1 LSKSLVNRVS
11 FVQNKTYGFILYEI
25 DIYFKGLVYLNQ
37 GIVFLHQGDSV
48 FFVFLKGEDEQMTKL
63 FTCYLQDVN
72 TFNGRFTWLW
82 KETPTLRKKKEA
94 FLETLRTYFKQQQV
108 ALHKEFP
115 KKRME
120 MLDYVIYNLVATGI
134 QAIQSK
140 TLMQKFDVSQSTVS
154 RFVKSLKAT
163 PFMLVAR
170 YIKEDTT
177 GAHPDSYV
185 FILKSHTNFDQICEE
200 IFFAHDTTGIQT
212 LQQEEMTTPVTSPVT
227 SPECAENV
235 DTPSFEDE
243 KAVSPFINL
252 DLPKNHLNN
261 HLISASQSFAYI
273 KGVPKKVNHVYAR
286 IQNAA
291 KAVKRDTKIEI
302 VKEQVHEVTYT
313 TIVGLDKY
321 VHEANHKGTPLSLDE
336 MCRLVYQIAYNQ
348 FTNLLKGNTKEQSS
362 KSDIHTEAETALFT
376 PKQIIRKEL
385 VPAWLQAEQEQNEY
399 TQEAAISLDQQ
410 LEMIQL
416 KQDLGQELTP
426 EEESLLQE
434 HSTTYSSFEM
444 AQLKQDLGQ
453 ALTPEEQALLHQQDQ
468 LKGSVS

>member
-1 LSKSLVNRVS
+1 
-11 FVQNKTYGFILYEI
+11 
-25 DIYFKGLVYLNQ
+25 
-37 GIVFLHQGDSV
+37 
-48 FFVFLKGEDEQMTKL
+48 MTKIL
-63 FTCYLQDVN
+63 TCYLSDVN
-72 TFNGRFTWLW
+72 SFNGRFTWLW
-82 KETPTLRKKKEA
+82 KEKATLRKKKEA
-94 FLETLRTYFKQQQV
+94 FLETLRTYFKQQQL
-108 ALHKEFP
+108 ALHKVFP

-134 QAIQSK
+134 QAIHSK
-140 TLMQKFDVSQSTVS
+140 TLMEKFGVSQSTVS
-154 RFVKSLKAT
+154 RFVKSLKET
-163 PFMLVAR
+163 PFMIVAR

-177 GAHPDSYV
+177 GTHPDSYV

-212 LQQEEMTTPVTSPVT
+212 LQREEMTTPVTTPVT
-227 SPECAENV
+227 SPESAENV

-243 KAVSPFINL
+243 KTSSPFINL
-252 DLPKNHLNN
+252 DLPKKHLNN

-273 KGVPKKVNHVYAR
+273 KGVPKKVNNVYAGKYGHQLKDFYAR
-286 IQNAA
+286 IRNAA
-291 KAVKRDTKIEI
+291 KAVKRDTEIEI
-302 VKEQVHEVTYT
+302 VKEQIHEVAYT
-313 TIVGLDKY
+313 AIVGLDKY

-362 KSDIHTEAETALFT
+362 ESDIHTEAEIAALFT
-376 PKQIIRKEL
+376 PKQIIRKEI
-385 VPAWLQAEQEQNEY
+385 VPDWLKTEQEQKES
-399 TQEAAISLDQQ
+399 TQETVISLDQQ

-426 EEESLLQE
+426 EEENVLQE
-434 HSTTYSSFEM
+434 HSTTYSSLEM
-444 AQLKQDLGQ
+444 AHLKQDLGQ

>member
-1 LSKSLVNRVS
+1 M
-11 FVQNKTYGFILYEI
+11 NKIL
-25 DIYFKGLVYLNQ
+25 
-37 GIVFLHQGDSV
+37 
-48 FFVFLKGEDEQMTKL
+48 
-63 FTCYLQDVN
+63 TCYLQDVN

-82 KETPTLRKKKEA
+82 KEKSTLRKKKEA
-94 FLETLRTYFKQQQV
+94 FLETLRTYFKQQQE
-108 ALHKEFP
+108 ALHKVFP

-134 QAIQSK
+134 QAIHSK
-140 TLMQKFDVSQSTVS
+140 TLMEKFDVSQSTVS

-163 PFMLVAR
+163 PFMIVAR

-185 FILKSHTNFDQICEE
+185 FILKSHKNFNQICEE

-212 LQQEEMTTPVTSPVT
+212 LQQEEMTTPVTTPVT
-227 SPECAENV
+227 SPGSAENV

-243 KAVSPFINL
+243 KTSSPFINL

-273 KGVPKKVNHVYAR
+273 VGVPKKVNNVYAGKYGHQLKDFYAR

-302 VKEQVHEVTYT
+302 VKEQVHEVAYT
-313 TIVGLDKY
+313 AIVGLDKY
-321 VHEANHKGTPLSLDE
+321 VHEANHKGTTLSLDE
-336 MCRLVYQIAYNQ
+336 MCRLVYQIAFNQ
-348 FTNLLKGNTKEQSS
+348 FTNLLKGNTEQQTSE
-362 KSDIHTEAETALFT
+362 SDIHTETKTALFT

-385 VPAWLQAEQEQNEY
+385 VPDWLKAEQEQKEP
-399 TQEAAISLDQQ
+399 TQDTAISLDQQ

-426 EEESLLQE
+426 EEENVLKE
-434 HSTTYSSFEM
+434 HSSTYSSLEM

-453 ALTPEEQALLHQQDQ
+453 ALTPQEQALLHQQDQ

>member
-1 LSKSLVNRVS
+1 
-11 FVQNKTYGFILYEI
+11 
-25 DIYFKGLVYLNQ
+25 
-37 GIVFLHQGDSV
+37 
-48 FFVFLKGEDEQMTKL
+48 MTKL

-82 KETPTLRKKKEA
+82 KEKPTLRKKKEA
-94 FLETLRTYFKQQQV
+94 FLETLRTHFKKQQL
-108 ALHKEFP
+108 ALHKVFP

-154 RFVKSLKAT
+154 RFVKSLKET
-163 PFMLVAR
+163 PFMIVAR

-185 FILKSHTNFDQICEE
+185 FILKSHKNFDQICDE
-200 IFFAHDTTGIQT
+200 IFFDHDTTGIQT

-227 SPECAENV
+227 SQERAENV

-243 KAVSPFINL
+243 KTSSPFINL
-252 DLPKNHLNN
+252 DLPKKHLNN

-273 KGVPKKVNHVYAR
+273 KGVPKKVNNVYAGKYGHQLKDFYAR

-291 KAVKRDTKIEI
+291 KAVKRDTEIEI
-302 VKEQVHEVTYT
+302 VKEQVHEVAYT
-313 TIVGLDKY
+313 AIVGLDKY
-321 VHEANHKGTPLSLDE
+321 VHEANHKGTPLSLDD
-336 MCRLVYQIAYNQ
+336 MCRLVYQIAFNQ
-348 FTNLLKGNTKEQSS
+348 FTNLLKGNTEQQTSE
-362 KSDIHTEAETALFT
+362 SDIHTEAKTALST
-376 PKQIIRKEL
+376 PKHIIRKEL
-385 VPAWLQAEQEQNEY
+385 VPAWLQAEQEQNEC
-399 TQEAAISLDQQ
+399 TQEETISLDQQ

-426 EEESLLQE
+426 EEENVLQE
-434 HSTTYSSFEM
+434 HSSTYNSFEM

-453 ALTPEEQALLHQQDQ
+453 ALTPQEQALLHQQDQ
-468 LKGSVS
+468 LKGSAS

>member
-1 LSKSLVNRVS
+1 
-11 FVQNKTYGFILYEI
+11 
-25 DIYFKGLVYLNQ
+25 
-37 GIVFLHQGDSV
+37 
-48 FFVFLKGEDEQMTKL
+48 MTKIL
-63 FTCYLQDVN
+63 TCYLPDVN
-72 TFNGRFTWLW
+72 TFNGRFKWLW

-94 FLETLRTYFKQQQV
+94 FLETLRTYFKQQQE
-108 ALHKEFP
+108 ALHRVFP

-134 QAIQSK
+134 QAIHSK
-140 TLMQKFDVSQSTVS
+140 TLMEKFDVSQSTVS
-154 RFVKSLKAT
+154 RFVKSLKET
-163 PFMLVAR
+163 PFMIVAR

-227 SPECAENV
+227 SPERAENV

-243 KAVSPFINL
+243 KASSPFINL

-273 KGVPKKVNHVYAR
+273 KGVPKKVNTVYAGKYGHQLKDFYAR
-286 IQNAA
+286 IRNAA
-291 KAVKRDTKIEI
+291 KAVKRDTEIEI
-302 VKEQVHEVTYT
+302 VKEHVHEVAYT
-313 TIVGLDKY
+313 AIVGLDKY
-321 VHEANHKGTPLSLDE
+321 VHEANHKGTPLSLDD

-348 FTNLLKGNTKEQSS
+348 FTNLLKGNTEDQASE
-362 KSDIHTEAETALFT
+362 SDIHTEAETALFT
-376 PKQIIRKEL
+376 PKHIIRKEL
-385 VPAWLQAEQEQNEY
+385 VPAWLQAEQEQKES
-399 TQEAAISLDQQ
+399 TQETAISLDQQ

-416 KQDLGQELTP
+416 KHDLGQELTP
-426 EEESLLQE
+426 EEENLLQE

-453 ALTPEEQALLHQQDQ
+453 ALTPQEQALLQQHAQ
-468 LKGSVS
+468 LQDTVS

>member
-1 LSKSLVNRVS
+1 
-11 FVQNKTYGFILYEI
+11 
-25 DIYFKGLVYLNQ
+25 
-37 GIVFLHQGDSV
+37 
-48 FFVFLKGEDEQMTKL
+48 MTKIL
-63 FTCYLQDVN
+63 TCYLPDVN
-72 TFNGRFTWLW
+72 TFNGRFKWLW
-82 KETPTLRKKKEA
+82 KEKPTLRKKKEA
-94 FLETLRTYFKQQQV
+94 FLETLRTYFKQQQE
-108 ALHKEFP
+108 ALHRVFP

-134 QAIQSK
+134 QAIHSK
-140 TLMQKFDVSQSTVS
+140 TLMEKFDVSQSTVS

-170 YIKEDTT
+170 YIKEDAT

-212 LQQEEMTTPVTSPVT
+212 LQQEEMTSPVTSPVT
-227 SPECAENV
+227 SPERAENV
-235 DTPSFEDE
+235 DTTSFEGE
-243 KAVSPFINL
+243 KTSSPFINL
-252 DLPKNHLNN
+252 DLPKKHLNN

-273 KGVPKKVNHVYAR
+273 VGVPKKVNNVYAGKYGHQLKDFYAR

-291 KAVKRDTKIEI
+291 KAVKRDTEIEI
-302 VKEQVHEVTYT
+302 VKEQVHEVAYT
-313 TIVGLDKY
+313 AIVGLDKY

-348 FTNLLKGNTKEQSS
+348 FTNLLKGNTEEPTSE
-362 KSDIHTEAETALFT
+362 SDIHTEAETALFM
-376 PKQIIRKEL
+376 PKHIIRKEL
-385 VPAWLQAEQEQNEY
+385 VPAWLQAEQEQKEC
-399 TQEAAISLDQQ
+399 TQEAATSLDQQ

-434 HSTTYSSFEM
+434 HSSTYSSLEM

>member
-1 LSKSLVNRVS
+1 
-11 FVQNKTYGFILYEI
+11 
-25 DIYFKGLVYLNQ
+25 
-37 GIVFLHQGDSV
+37 
-48 FFVFLKGEDEQMTKL
+48 MTKL

-82 KETPTLRKKKEA
+82 KEKPTLRKKKEA

-108 ALHKEFP
+108 ALHKVFP

-154 RFVKSLKAT
+154 RFVKSLKET
-163 PFMLVAR
+163 PFMIVAR

-185 FILKSHTNFDQICEE
+185 FILKSHTNFDQICDE
-200 IFFAHDTTGIQT
+200 IFFDHDTTGIQT

-227 SPECAENV
+227 SPESAENV

-243 KAVSPFINL
+243 KASSPFINL
-252 DLPKNHLNN
+252 DLPKKHLNN
-261 HLISASQSFAYI
+261 HLISVSQSFAYI
-273 KGVPKKVNHVYAR
+273 KGVPKKVNNVYASKYGHQLKDFYAR

-291 KAVKRDTKIEI
+291 KAVKRDTEIEI
-302 VKEQVHEVTYT
+302 VKEQVHEVAYT
-313 TIVGLDKY
+313 AIVGLDKY
-321 VHEANHKGTPLSLDE
+321 VHEANHKGTPLSLDD

-348 FTNLLKGNTKEQSS
+348 FTNLLKGNTEEPTSE
-362 KSDIHTEAETALFT
+362 SDIHTEAETALFT
-376 PKQIIRKEL
+376 PKHIIRKEL
-385 VPAWLQAEQEQNEY
+385 VPAWLQAEQEQKES
-399 TQEAAISLDQQ
+399 TQETAISLDQQ

-426 EEESLLQE
+426 EEENVLQE
-434 HSTTYSSFEM
+434 HSTTYSSLEM

-453 ALTPEEQALLHQQDQ
+453 ALTPEEQALLHEHAQLQDT
-468 LKGSVS
+468 VS

>member
-1 LSKSLVNRVS
+1 M
-11 FVQNKTYGFILYEI
+11 NKIL
-25 DIYFKGLVYLNQ
+25 
-37 GIVFLHQGDSV
+37 
-48 FFVFLKGEDEQMTKL
+48 
-63 FTCYLQDVN
+63 TCYLPDVN
-72 TFNGRFTWLW
+72 TFNGRFKWLW
-82 KETPTLRKKKEA
+82 KEKPTLRKKKEA
-94 FLETLRTYFKQQQV
+94 LLETLRTYFKQQQE
-108 ALHKEFP
+108 ALHKVFP

-134 QAIQSK
+134 QAIHSK
-140 TLMQKFDVSQSTVS
+140 TLMEKFDVSQSTVS

-212 LQQEEMTTPVTSPVT
+212 LQQEEMTTPVTTPVT
-227 SPECAENV
+227 SPESAENV
-235 DTPSFEDE
+235 DTTSLEDE
-243 KAVSPFINL
+243 KVSSPFINL
-252 DLPKNHLNN
+252 DLPKKHLNN
-261 HLISASQSFAYI
+261 HLISVSQSFAYI
-273 KGVPKKVNHVYAR
+273 KGVPKKVNNVYAGKYGHQLKDFYAR

-291 KAVKRDTKIEI
+291 KAVKRDTEIKI
-302 VKEQVHEVTYT
+302 VKEQVHEVAYT
-313 TIVGLDKY
+313 AIVGLDKY
-321 VHEANHKGTPLSLDE
+321 VHEANHKGSTLSLDD

-348 FTNLLKGNTKEQSS
+348 FTNLLKANTEEPTSE
-362 KSDIHTEAETALFT
+362 SDIHTEAKTALFT

-385 VPAWLQAEQEQNEY
+385 VPAWLETEQEQKES
-399 TQEAAISLDQQ
+399 TQEETISLDQQ

-416 KQDLGQELTP
+416 KQDLGQELTL
-426 EEESLLQE
+426 EEKNLLKE
-434 HSTTYSSFEM
+434 HSSTYSSLEM

-453 ALTPEEQALLHQQDQ
+453 ALTPQEQALLHQQDQ

>member
-1 LSKSLVNRVS
+1 
-11 FVQNKTYGFILYEI
+11 
-25 DIYFKGLVYLNQ
+25 
-37 GIVFLHQGDSV
+37 
-48 FFVFLKGEDEQMTKL
+48 MTKIL
-63 FTCYLQDVN
+63 TCYLPDVN
-72 TFNGRFTWLW
+72 TFNGRFKWLW

-94 FLETLRTYFKQQQV
+94 FIETLRTYFKQQQE
-108 ALHKEFP
+108 ALHKVFP

-134 QAIQSK
+134 QAIHSK
-140 TLMQKFDVSQSTVS
+140 TLMEKFDVSQSTVS

-163 PFMLVAR
+163 PFMIVAR

-185 FILKSHTNFDQICEE
+185 FILKSHTNFNQICEE

-212 LQQEEMTTPVTSPVT
+212 LQQEEMTTPVTTPVT
-227 SPECAENV
+227 SPEHAENV

-243 KAVSPFINL
+243 KTSSPFINL
-252 DLPKNHLNN
+252 DLPKKHLNN

-273 KGVPKKVNHVYAR
+273 KGVPKKVNNVYAGKYGHQLKDFYAR

-291 KAVKRDTKIEI
+291 KAVKRDTEIEI
-302 VKEQVHEVTYT
+302 VKEQVHEVAYT
-313 TIVGLDKY
+313 AIVGLDKY

-336 MCRLVYQIAYNQ
+336 MCRLVYQIAFNQ
-348 FTNLLKGNTKEQSS
+348 FTKLLKGNTEQQTSE
-362 KSDIHTEAETALFT
+362 SDIHTEAKTALPT
-376 PKQIIRKEL
+376 PKHIIRKEL
-385 VPAWLQAEQEQNEY
+385 VPAWLQAEQEQNEC
-399 TQEAAISLDQQ
+399 TQEETISLDQQ

-426 EEESLLQE
+426 EEENVLKE
-434 HSTTYSSFEM
+434 HSSMYSSLEM

-453 ALTPEEQALLHQQDQ
+453 ALTPQDQALLNQQDQ
-468 LKGSVS
+468 LKGSAS

>member
-1 LSKSLVNRVS
+1 
-11 FVQNKTYGFILYEI
+11 
-25 DIYFKGLVYLNQ
+25 
-37 GIVFLHQGDSV
+37 
-48 FFVFLKGEDEQMTKL
+48 
-63 FTCYLQDVN
+63 
-72 TFNGRFTWLW
+72 
-82 KETPTLRKKKEA
+82 
-94 FLETLRTYFKQQQV
+94 LRTYFKQQQV
-108 ALHKEFP
+108 ALHKVFP

-134 QAIQSK
+134 QAIHSK

-154 RFVKSLKAT
+154 RFVKSLKET
-163 PFMLVAR
+163 PFMIVAR

-185 FILKSHTNFDQICEE
+185 FILKSHTNFDQICDE
-200 IFFAHDTTGIQT
+200 IFFDHDTTGIQT
-212 LQQEEMTTPVTSPVT
+212 LEKEEMTTLVTTPVTSPE
-227 SPECAENV
+227 SAENV

-243 KAVSPFINL
+243 KTSSPFINL
-252 DLPKNHLNN
+252 DLPKKHLNN

-273 KGVPKKVNHVYAR
+273 VGVPKKVNNVYAGKYGHQLKDFYAR

-302 VKEQVHEVTYT
+302 VKEQVHEVAYT
-313 TIVGLDKY
+313 AIVGLDKY
-321 VHEANHKGTPLSLDE
+321 VHEANHKGTTLSLDD
-336 MCRLVYQIAYNQ
+336 MCRLVYQIAFNQ
-348 FTNLLKGNTKEQSS
+348 FTNLLKGNTEQQTSES
-362 KSDIHTEAETALFT
+362 NIHTEAKTALFT
-376 PKQIIRKEL
+376 PKQIVRKEL
-385 VPAWLQAEQEQNEY
+385 VPAWLKAEQEQNEC
-399 TQEAAISLDQQ
+399 TQEATISLDQQ

-426 EEESLLQE
+426 EEETLLQE

-453 ALTPEEQALLHQQDQ
+453 ALTPEEQALLYQQDQ

>member
-1 LSKSLVNRVS
+1 
-11 FVQNKTYGFILYEI
+11 
-25 DIYFKGLVYLNQ
+25 
-37 GIVFLHQGDSV
+37 
-48 FFVFLKGEDEQMTKL
+48 MTKIL
-63 FTCYLQDVN
+63 TCYLPDVN
-72 TFNGRFTWLW
+72 TFNGRFKWLW
-82 KETPTLRKKKEA
+82 KEKPTLRKKKEA

-108 ALHKEFP
+108 ALHKVFP

-134 QAIQSK
+134 QAIHSK
-140 TLMQKFDVSQSTVS
+140 TLMEKFDVSQSTVS

-163 PFMLVAR
+163 PFMIVAR

-227 SPECAENV
+227 SPESAKNV

-243 KAVSPFINL
+243 KSSSPFINL
-252 DLPKNHLNN
+252 DLPKKHLNN

-273 KGVPKKVNHVYAR
+273 KGVPKKVNNVYAGKYGHQLKAFYAR

-291 KAVKRDTKIEI
+291 KAVKRDTEIEI
-302 VKEQVHEVTYT
+302 VKEQVHEVAYT
-313 TIVGLDKY
+313 AIVGLDKY

-336 MCRLVYQIAYNQ
+336 MCRLVYQIAFNQ
-348 FTNLLKGNTKEQSS
+348 FTNLLKGNTEQQTSE
-362 KSDIHTEAETALFT
+362 SDVHTEAKTALFT
-376 PKQIIRKEL
+376 PKHIIRKEL
-385 VPAWLQAEQEQNEY
+385 VPAWLKAEQEQNEC

-426 EEESLLQE
+426 EEENVLKE

-453 ALTPEEQALLHQQDQ
+453 ALTPEEQALLQKHAQLQDT
-468 LKGSVS
+468 VS

>member
-1 LSKSLVNRVS
+1 
-11 FVQNKTYGFILYEI
+11 
-25 DIYFKGLVYLNQ
+25 
-37 GIVFLHQGDSV
+37 
-48 FFVFLKGEDEQMTKL
+48 VFLKGEDEQMTKIL
-63 FTCYLQDVN
+63 TCYLPDVN
-72 TFNGRFTWLW
+72 TFNGRFKWLW
-82 KETPTLRKKKEA
+82 KEKPTLRKKKEA

-108 ALHKEFP
+108 ALHKVFP

-154 RFVKSLKAT
+154 RFVKSLKET

-200 IFFAHDTTGIQT
+200 IFFDHDTTGIQT
-212 LQQEEMTTPVTSPVT
+212 LQQEEMTTPVTTPVT
-227 SPECAENV
+227 TPEGAKNV
-235 DTPSFEDE
+235 DTASLEGQKTSD
-243 KAVSPFINL
+243 AFINL
-252 DLPKNHLNN
+252 DLPVNHINN
-261 HLISASQSFAYI
+261 HLMSVTQSFSYI
-273 KGVPKKVNHVYAR
+273 KGVPKKVNNVYAGKYGHQLKEFYTR

-291 KAVKRDTKIEI
+291 KAVKRDTEIEI
-302 VKEQVHEVTYT
+302 IKEQVHEVAYT
-313 TIVGLDKY
+313 AIVGLDKY
-321 VHEANHKGTPLSLDE
+321 VHEANHKGTTLSLDE
-336 MCRLVYQIAYNQ
+336 MCRLIYQIAYNQ
-348 FTNLLKGNTKEQSS
+348 FTNLLKGNTEEQSS
-362 KSDIHTEAETALFT
+362 ESDIHTEAETALFT
-376 PKQIIRKEL
+376 PKHIIRKEM
-385 VPAWLQAEQEQNEY
+385 VPDWLKAEQKQKEC
-399 TQEAAISLDQQ
+399 TQEETISLDQQ

-426 EEESLLQE
+426 EEENLLQE
-434 HSTTYSSFEM
+434 HSTTYSSLEM

>member
-1 LSKSLVNRVS
+1 M
-11 FVQNKTYGFILYEI
+11 
-25 DIYFKGLVYLNQ
+25 
-37 GIVFLHQGDSV
+37 
-48 FFVFLKGEDEQMTKL
+48 FLKGEDEQMTKIL
-63 FTCYLQDVN
+63 TCYLPDVN
-72 TFNGRFTWLW
+72 TFNGRFKWLW
-82 KETPTLRKKKEA
+82 KEKPTLRKKKET
-94 FLETLRTYFKQQQV
+94 FLETLRTYFKQQQE
-108 ALHKEFP
+108 ALHKVFP

-134 QAIQSK
+134 QAIHSK
-140 TLMQKFDVSQSTVS
+140 TLMEKFDVSQSTVS

-163 PFMLVAR
+163 PFLIVAR

-212 LQQEEMTTPVTSPVT
+212 LQQEEMTSPVTSPVT
-227 SPECAENV
+227 SPECAKNV

-243 KAVSPFINL
+243 KTSSPFINL

-273 KGVPKKVNHVYAR
+273 KGVPKKVNNVYAGKYGHQLKDFYAR

-291 KAVKRDTKIEI
+291 KAVKRDAEIEI
-302 VKEQVHEVTYT
+302 IKEQVHEVAYT
-313 TIVGLDKY
+313 AIVGLDKY
-321 VHEANHKGTPLSLDE
+321 VHEANHKATPLSLDE
-336 MCRLVYQIAYNQ
+336 MCRLVYQIAFNQ
-348 FTNLLKGNTKEQSS
+348 FTNLLKGNTEQQTSE
-362 KSDIHTEAETALFT
+362 SDIHTEAKTALFT

-385 VPAWLQAEQEQNEY
+385 VPAWLKAEQEQNEC
-399 TQEAAISLDQQ
+399 TQEETISLDQQ

-434 HSTTYSSFEM
+434 HSSTYSSLEM

-453 ALTPEEQALLHQQDQ
+453 ALTPEEQALLHQLDQ

>member
-1 LSKSLVNRVS
+1 
-11 FVQNKTYGFILYEI
+11 
-25 DIYFKGLVYLNQ
+25 
-37 GIVFLHQGDSV
+37 
-48 FFVFLKGEDEQMTKL
+48 MTKIL
-63 FTCYLQDVN
+63 TCYLPDVN
-72 TFNGRFTWLW
+72 TFNGRFKWLW
-82 KETPTLRKKKEA
+82 KEKPTLRKKKEA
-94 FLETLRTYFKQQQV
+94 FLETLRTYFKQQQE
-108 ALHKEFP
+108 ALHRVFP

-134 QAIQSK
+134 QAIHSK
-140 TLMQKFDVSQSTVS
+140 TLMEKFDVSQSTVS

-170 YIKEDTT
+170 YIKEDAT

-212 LQQEEMTTPVTSPVT
+212 LQQEEMTTPVTTPVT
-227 SPECAENV
+227 SPERAENV

-243 KAVSPFINL
+243 KTSSPFINL

-261 HLISASQSFAYI
+261 HLISASRTFSYI
-273 KGVPKKVNHVYAR
+273 KGVPKKVNHVYAGKYGHQLKDFYAR

-302 VKEQVHEVTYT
+302 VKEQVHEVAYT
-313 TIVGLDKY
+313 AIVGLDKY
-321 VHEANHKGTPLSLDE
+321 VHEANHKGTTLSADD
-336 MCRLVYQIAYNQ
+336 MCRLVYQIAFNQ
-348 FTNLLKGNTKEQSS
+348 FTNLLKGNTEQQTSE
-362 KSDIHTEAETALFT
+362 SDIHTEAKTALFT
-376 PKQIIRKEL
+376 PKRIIRKEL
-385 VPAWLQAEQEQNEY
+385 VPAWLKAQQEQNES
-399 TQEAAISLDQQ
+399 TQETAISLDQQ

-426 EEESLLQE
+426 EEENLLKE
-434 HSTTYSSFEM
+434 HSSTYSSLEM

-453 ALTPEEQALLHQQDQ
+453 ALTPEEQALLHEHAQ
-468 LKGSVS
+468 LKDTVS

>member
-1 LSKSLVNRVS
+1 M
-11 FVQNKTYGFILYEI
+11 NKIL
-25 DIYFKGLVYLNQ
+25 
-37 GIVFLHQGDSV
+37 
-48 FFVFLKGEDEQMTKL
+48 
-63 FTCYLQDVN
+63 TCYLPDVN
-72 TFNGRFTWLW
+72 TFNGRFKWLW
-82 KETPTLRKKKEA
+82 KEKPTLRKKKEA
-94 FLETLRTYFKQQQV
+94 FLETLRTYFKQQQE
-108 ALHKEFP
+108 ALHKVFP

-134 QAIQSK
+134 QAIHSK
-140 TLMQKFDVSQSTVS
+140 TLMEKFDVSQSTVS

-163 PFMLVAR
+163 PFMIVAR

-212 LQQEEMTTPVTSPVT
+212 LQQEEMTSPVTSPVT
-227 SPECAENV
+227 SPESAENV

-243 KAVSPFINL
+243 KTSSPFINL
-252 DLPKNHLNN
+252 DLPKKHLNN

-273 KGVPKKVNHVYAR
+273 VGVPKKVNNVYAGKYGHQLKDFYAR

-291 KAVKRDTKIEI
+291 KAVKRDTEIEI
-302 VKEQVHEVTYT
+302 VKEQVHEVAYT
-313 TIVGLDKY
+313 AIVGLDKY

-336 MCRLVYQIAYNQ
+336 MCRLVYQIAINQ
-348 FTNLLKGNTKEQSS
+348 FTKLLKGNIEQQTAE
-362 KSDIHTEAETALFT
+362 SDIHTEAKTALFT
-376 PKQIIRKEL
+376 PKHIIRKEL
-385 VPAWLQAEQEQNEY
+385 VPAWLQAKQEQKES
-399 TQEAAISLDQQ
+399 TKETAISLDQQ

-426 EEESLLQE
+426 EEENVLKE
-434 HSTTYSSFEM
+434 HSSTYSSLEM

-453 ALTPEEQALLHQQDQ
+453 ALTPQEQALLHQQDQ